1 MRVFYLNHHR
11 MPFVWW
17 MTSFALMGCVAF
29 EPVAQSDVE
38 QLDERPVVALLP
50 IGFDLEI
57 TKLSYLKTVEETL
70 SPEEE
75 SKQLA
80 DTLEEI
86 HHRLIHSGSLGK
98 EGCAMSYSLSVP
110 MVIVL
115 LSLLTGCGS
124 TVQPG
129 QRGLR
134 WHPFTE
140 GLSTKPLQNGFYWR
154 APWNDVYVYDVKWQ
168 SYTEPVDALSAD
180 DLQVNIKAV
189 VILRPIAE
197 EIHDLAQ
204 EVGSDFYSR
213 IVRPEFM
220 ASVRSVVSGYPMVTV
235 PEKSVE
241 IASKVQAVVVEKLKG
256 RHLEIQSIAL
266 ADVDFPQIVLSAI
279 EQKQA
284 KEQQK
289 EQKEF
294 ELIIAEKDA
303 EIARRRARGQG
314 DAIRIRSEGE
324 AQGMQIRAEGQARAQ
339 EKITKTL
346 TPEYLRYK
354 LYDSPNSKVVL
365 VPDQLKM
372 PVIINPGTEPT
383 GRLSPEDFEPRP
395 LTQGEGEQ
403 R

>member
-1 MRVFYLNHHR
+1 MRHHSA
-11 MPFVWW
+11 V
-17 MTSFALMGCVAF
+17 
-29 EPVAQSDVE
+29 
-38 QLDERPVVALLP
+38 
-50 IGFDLEI
+50 
-57 TKLSYLKTVEETL
+57 
-70 SPEEE
+70 
-75 SKQLA
+75 
-80 DTLEEI
+80 
-86 HHRLIHSGSLGK
+86 
-98 EGCAMSYSLSVP
+98 
-110 MVIVL
+110 
-115 LSLLTGCGS
+115 LSLVVVLMLTSACGT

-134 WHPFTE
+134 WYPLTG
-140 GLSTKPLQNGFYWR
+140 GLSSQPLKNGFYWR

-168 SYTEPVDALSAD
+168 SYRENVDALSAD

-197 EIHDLAQ
+197 EIHFLAQ
-204 EVGSDFYSR
+204 EVGADFYSR

-220 ASVRSVVSGYPMVTV
+220 AAVRSVVSGYPMVTV

-241 IASKVQAVVVEKLKG
+241 VANKVQAVVVEKLKG

-303 EIARRRARGQG
+303 EIARRRARGEG

-324 AQGMQIRAEGQARAQ
+324 AQGLQIRAEGQARAQ

-365 VPDQLKM
+365 VPDPLKVPM
-372 PVIINPGTEPT
+372 IINPGGEQTKS
-383 GRLSPEDFEPRP
+383 LSQGDFEQH
-395 LTQGEGEQ
+395 LTPQGELES

>member
-1 MRVFYLNHHR
+1 MRHHLTV
-11 MPFVWW
+11 PF
-17 MTSFALMGCVAF
+17 L
-29 EPVAQSDVE
+29 
-38 QLDERPVVALLP
+38 VVIL
-50 IGFDLEI
+50 
-57 TKLSYLKTVEETL
+57 
-70 SPEEE
+70 
-75 SKQLA
+75 
-80 DTLEEI
+80 
-86 HHRLIHSGSLGK
+86 
-98 EGCAMSYSLSVP
+98 
-110 MVIVL
+110 L
-115 LSLLTGCGS
+115 LSTACGS

-140 GLSTKPLQNGFYWR
+140 GLSAQPLKNGFYWR

-168 SYTEPVDALSAD
+168 SYTETVDALSAD
-180 DLQVNIKAV
+180 DLQVIIKSV

-197 EIHDLAQ
+197 EIHFLAT
-204 EVGSDFYSR
+204 EIGSDFYSR

-220 ASVRSVVSGYPMVTV
+220 AAVRSVVSGYPMVTV

-241 IASKVQAVVVEKLKG
+241 IASKIQAVVVEKLRG

-303 EIARRRARGQG
+303 EIARRRARGEG

-365 VPDQLKM
+365 LPDQSKV
-372 PVIINPGTEPT
+372 PVIINPGTEQT
-383 GRLSPEDFEPRP
+383 RSLSQGDFEPRP
-395 LTQGEGEQ
+395 FAQGDSEP